1 MRTLCACL
9 VLGTALCAADAAG
22 VKKFYFLYTV
32 NNAGYV
38 DVCGCK
44 NKKVKQG
51 SLARRSTLVKGLQAE
66 GKPFLLLDGGSCLF
80 DLDGR
85 MPKEAERAQMLA
97 KAFVIVESYNR
108 MGYKALALGTS
119 DLLLGLDE
127 LKKLGAAAS
136 FPILCANFFGP
147 DGALVFPPWIIAE
160 AGGARIGIVGLV
172 MGTMGLHYLDKV
184 APGCAVGDPIEAGKK
199 AVAELKGKVD
209 LIVALSHCRKEENE
223 ALGREAPEIGII
235 FDPNVNYGSHSL
247 FMADPSDY
255 ADRFEKALVIRA
267 DGEGMRVARVD
278 VEIEAPLAEVR
289 TSPELNRLES
299 SLAAD
304 PLPADLSTVLG
315 RGGYNRAVVTRLS
328 IEPHFLDDPA
338 ITLLV
343 DTWKKQDPGR
353 IDPQALAALK
363 VAPVVYAGYQA
374 CARCHEPQYEFWRKT
389 RHATAFASLKEN
401 DDHLRYDC
409 IACHTVGF
417 GIAFLDV
424 KDAEKFANVQCESCH
439 GTNPEHVKN
448 PDGAPKWDRV
458 SEMTCL
464 TCHNEHQTRI
474 PFNFPAKLPAVTCPK
489 SR

>member
-1 MRTLCACL
+1 
-9 VLGTALCAADAAG
+9 
-22 VKKFYFLYTV
+22 
-32 NNAGYV
+32 
-38 DVCGCK
+38 
-44 NKKVKQG
+44 
-51 SLARRSTLVKGLQAE
+51 
-66 GKPFLLLDGGSCLF
+66 
-80 DLDGR
+80 

-184 APGCAVGDPIEAGKK
+184 APGCAVGGPIEAGKK

-363 VAPVVYAGYQA
+363 AAPVVYAGYQA

-389 RHATAFASLKEN
+389 RHATAFASL
-401 DDHLRYDC
+401 
-409 IACHTVGF
+409 
-417 GIAFLDV
+417 
-424 KDAEKFANVQCESCH
+424 
-439 GTNPEHVKN
+439 
-448 PDGAPKWDRV
+448 
-458 SEMTCL
+458 
-464 TCHNEHQTRI
+464 
-474 PFNFPAKLPAVTCPK
+474 
-489 SR
+489 